1 MSFNIGLSNI
11 SLKISN
17 FRYIVLFVL
26 TILSLLLWPTSG
38 LSFCYHRF
46 DDMVE
51 CVRKL
56 INMYRDETKEKNED
70 ENCEY
75 EMIWGADG
83 SMHLVKKVLTQPVT
97 RTNDIGAVERCFRS
111 IFPYFSVPLISTFR

>member
-26 TILSLLLWPTSG
+26 TILSLLLWPSG
-38 LSFCYHRF
+38 LSFCHHRF
-46 DDMVE
+46 DMVE

-56 INMYRDETKEKNED
+56 INIYRDGTKEKNED

-97 RTNDIGAVERCFRS
+97 RTNDICSVERCFRS
-111 IFPYFSVPLISTFR
+111 IFPYFAVPLISSL